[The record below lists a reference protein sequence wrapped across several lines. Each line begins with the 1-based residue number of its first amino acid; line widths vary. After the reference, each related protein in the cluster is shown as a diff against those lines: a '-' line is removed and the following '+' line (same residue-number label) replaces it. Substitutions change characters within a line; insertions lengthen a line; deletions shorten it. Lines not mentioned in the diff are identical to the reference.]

1 MINDNIIVRIVPL
14 PAAVKGVTIPSD
26 DGTYNIYINSAYSDV
41 MINEILK
48 HELTHV
54 KNYDFDNF
62 DEIKII
68 ETRAD
73 NHAS

>member
-1 MINDNIIVRIVPL
+1 
-14 PAAVKGVTIPSD
+14 
-26 DGTYNIYINSAYSDV
+26 